1 MCLALREPRNPRPRL
16 FWPPALWAH
25 SGSVTFAFCHLRT
38 GEVTGMAIGTG
49 QPVPS
54 DSQNMDYLNS
64 LQISQAERYVA
75 SSDGDFRLVRRMISD
90 NGKYRR
96 GLRAD
101 LA

>member
-1 MCLALREPRNPRPRL
+1 
-16 FWPPALWAH
+16 
-25 SGSVTFAFCHLRT
+25 
-38 GEVTGMAIGTG
+38 MAIGTG
-49 QPVPS
+49 QPAPS